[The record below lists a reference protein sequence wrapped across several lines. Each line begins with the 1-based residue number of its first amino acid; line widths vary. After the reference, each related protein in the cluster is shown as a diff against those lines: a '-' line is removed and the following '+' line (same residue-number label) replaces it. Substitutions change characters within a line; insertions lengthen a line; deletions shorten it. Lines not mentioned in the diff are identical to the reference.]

1 MERIVTPEW
10 QKKTLVKIK
19 PAIEVWKETPNDDI
33 IDVEF
38 IVIEEE

>member
-1 MERIVTPEW
+1 MEIPEW

-19 PAIEVWKETPNDDI
+19 PAIEIWKENKQNDDI

-38 IVIEEE
+38 VVMEEE